1 MSKKRI
7 LSGMRPTGRLHLG
20 HFVGALENWVK
31 FQDEY
36 ECFFEVADWH
46 ALTSEYHNSGSI
58 AQNSIEIMADF
69 LSVGLDPK
77 RSTIF
82 VQSHVP
88 FHTDLHLILS
98 MVTPVGW
105 VERCPTYKDQ
115 VKELAAK
122 DINTYGF
129 LGYPVLQA
137 ADILMYRAHV
147 VPVGEDQLPHLEMTR
162 EITRRF
168 NNIFG
173 DVFPEPQARLT
184 EVPLLLGLDRRK
196 MSKSYDNSIALSEE
210 PDSVRKKIGSA
221 ITDPQRMRRND
232 PGRPDYC
239 NIHAYYRVFVPDKA
253 DEVAGQCKAAEI
265 GCVDCKKVL
274 AEDLIQWLEPIQTK
288 RAELTRD
295 ESTIRDIIAEGDKKA
310 HAAAEETM
318 AAVHEA
324 IKF

>member
-1 MSKKRI
+1 MAKKRI

-20 HFVGALENWVK
+20 HYVGALKNWVG

-36 ECFFEVADWH
+36 NCFFEVADWH
-46 ALTSEYHNSGSI
+46 ALTSEYHNSASI
-58 AQNSIEIMADF
+58 AENTIEIMADY
-69 LSVGLDPK
+69 LCVGLDPK

-88 FHTDLHLILS
+88 FHSELHLILS

-173 DVFPEPQARLT
+173 EVFPEPQARLT

-196 MSKSYDNSIALSEE
+196 MSKSYDNYIALAEA
-210 PDSVRKKIGSA
+210 PDDVRKKIGGA
-221 ITDPQRMRRND
+221 ITDPQRMRRSD

-253 DEVAGQCKAAEI
+253 AQVAEQCKKAEI
-265 GCVDCKKVL
+265 GCVECKKML
-274 AEDLIQWLEPIQTK
+274 AEELIRWLAPIQAK
-288 RAELTRD
+288 RAEFTKD

-310 HAAAEETM
+310 RDAAAETM
-318 AAVHEA
+318 ELVHKA

>member
-7 LSGMRPTGRLHLG
+7 LSGMRPTGRLHIG
-20 HFVGALENWVK
+20 HYVGALENWVK
-31 FQDEY
+31 FQEEFD
-36 ECFFEVADWH
+36 CFFEVADWH
-46 ALTSEYHNSGSI
+46 AMTTEYHNSESI
-58 AQNSIEIMADF
+58 GANTIEIMADY
-69 LSVGLDPK
+69 LAVGLDPK

-88 FHTDLHLILS
+88 HHTELHLALS
-98 MVTPVGW
+98 MITPVGW

-162 EITRRF
+162 EIARRF
-168 NNIFG
+168 NGIYG
-173 DVFPEPQARLT
+173 EVFPEPQAKLT
-184 EVPLLLGLDRRK
+184 QVPLLLGLDRRK
-196 MSKSYDNSIALSEE
+196 MSKSYDNFISLSEE
-210 PDSVRKKIGSA
+210 PEAVRKKMA
-221 ITDPQRMRRND
+221 AAVTDPQRMRRND

-239 NIHAYYRVFVPDKA
+239 NIHAFYRLFASHKA
-253 DEVAGQCKAAEI
+253 EEVAQQCRTAAI
-265 GCVDCKKVL
+265 GCVECKKAM
-274 AEDLIQWLEPIQTK
+274 AEEMIRWIEPIRTK

-295 ESTIRDIIAEGDKKA
+295 KNTIQDIIADGDRKA
-310 HAAAEETM
+310 RAAAEETM
-318 AAVHEA
+318 ALVHKA
-324 IKF
+324 LKF